1 MSARGAA
8 GGALRALCPW
18 LSGGGWR
25 CPRAPRYRPGSAL
38 LAAGT
43 WGRHGAGGGVAEMA
57 PQPFRMAFFL
67 RTLCKKAVWLRQ
79 KSPPHRWMF
88 MKRCKPL
95 RSCYLKRI
103 FVAIWCARERS

>member
-57 PQPFRMAFFL
+57 PPAISYGFFF
-67 RTLCKKAVWLRQ
+67 KN
-79 KSPPHRWMF
+79 
-88 MKRCKPL
+88 
-95 RSCYLKRI
+95 
-103 FVAIWCARERS
+103 FV